1 MARANVCRVCRA
13 ILTSTD
19 EERSPGACPYCGA
32 ARTLDHD
39 PDNPYTPPRSSPA
52 EWLGGVEVE
61 AGEVVPPLLL
71 GKLVLAARLF
81 VGDLPLITAL
91 ILTVWLPG
99 NLLTNSVVDRIGG
112 TVEQR
117 IITSALMRIPI
128 GIFLGPIYAAGL
140 IHVLAGRMTGNRS
153 SYRRAIRA
161 GLSNWWR
168 LFAARVVTSVLIFLG
183 FLALIVPGILLSL
196 RYSLIDPVVV
206 LEKAGVRQSR
216 LRSGELV
223 RGKEIEIFSGVTLL
237 TFLYIIVVMALQ
249 AFAESRPL
257 VQALWV
263 DTTLDCLNDLVP
275 AVGTCFLFGY
285 YWEGHVN
292 HPVDDAPTIDKP
304 SSSGFEEL

>member
-19 EERSPGACPYCGA
+19 EERSPGVCPYCGDTWA
-32 ARTLDHD
+32 LDKD
-39 PDNPYTPPRSSPA
+39 TDNPYAPPRSSAA
-52 EWLGGVEVE
+52 EWLSGVEVE
-61 AGEVVPPLLL
+61 AGETVPPLLP
-71 GKLVLAARLF
+71 GKLMFAARLF
-81 VGDLPLITAL
+81 ISDFPLIAAL

-99 NLLTNSVVDRIGG
+99 NLLTNSVVDQIGG
-112 TVEQR
+112 PVEQR
-117 IITSALMRIPI
+117 MVTSALMRIPI

-140 IHVLAGRMTGNRS
+140 IHVLAGRMTGDRS
-153 SYRRAIRA
+153 SYRKAIQA
-161 GLSNWWR
+161 GLCNWWR
-168 LFAARVVTSVLIFLG
+168 LFVARVVTNVLILLG

-206 LEKAGVRQSR
+206 LEKAGVRRSR
-216 LRSGELV
+216 LRSGDLV
-223 RGKEIEIFSGVTLL
+223 RGKEIEIFSGITLL
-237 TFLYIIVVMALQ
+237 TFLYMIVVMALQ

-292 HPVDDAPTIDKP
+292 HPVDDAPAIDEP
-304 SSSGFEEL
+304 SSPDFEEL